1 MTKSILITGCSSGIG
16 LDAAQMMQRRGWRVF
31 ASCRKPEDC
40 NRLREMG
47 FDSPLID
54 YENPITFTPAIEE
67 ILAATGGTLDAVFHN
82 GAYAIPGPLED
93 ISPDAMRTIFQANFL
108 GWHELTQ
115 KLLPVMRDQGHGRI
129 VLNSSILGFIGT
141 KWRGAYVST
150 KFALEGWADV
160 MRLELESE
168 DIQVVLIEPGPITS
182 EFRNNAIKQFEK
194 WVDWE
199 NSPRADEYR
208 STLLDKLYKGS
219 GEMKGTLPAS
229 AVSEKLFQAVTEI
242 DPPARYR
249 VTMPTQA
256 MAVAKRILPQAVLD
270 WILKRA

>member
-1 MTKSILITGCSSGIG
+1 MESEEAKTAHYALGKLYDEMGDYDQAFAHYS
-16 LDAAQMMQRRGWRVF
+16 DA
-31 ASCRKPEDC
+31 
-40 NRLREMG
+40 NRLSGYAFDARE
-47 FDSPLID
+47 
-54 YENPITFTPAIEE
+54 
-67 ILAATGGTLDAVFHN
+67 
-82 GAYAIPGPLED
+82 
-93 ISPDAMRTIFQANFL
+93 
-108 GWHELTQ
+108 
-115 KLLPVMRDQGHGRI
+115 
-129 VLNSSILGFIGT
+129 
-141 KWRGAYVST
+141 
-150 KFALEGWADV
+150 
-160 MRLELESE
+160 
-168 DIQVVLIEPGPITS
+168 
-182 EFRNNAIKQFEK
+182 FEK

>member
-1 MTKSILITGCSSGIG
+1 
-16 LDAAQMMQRRGWRVF
+16 MMQRRGWRVF

-168 DIQVVLIEPGPITS
+168 NIQVVLIEPGPITS

-208 STLLDKLYKGS
+208 NTLLDKLYTGS

-229 AVSEKLFQAVTEI
+229 AVSEKLFQAVTEVS
-242 DPPARYR
+242 PPARYR
-249 VTMPTQA
+249 VTVPTQA